1 MSYKQQIEAQ
11 LSAIA
16 AAGAAGVSPTHVAAD
31 TPQGRLECEVFS
43 ADAIGCSLASVALQT
58 SALVDCT
65 VEELK
70 AVSEKLAQKVNY
82 LLEPISPIEIDSE
95 GATVQMRSNP
105 PHQDDDGTKYYEL
118 LVRRDGLLLS
128 RYSRA
133 KGGQRQPVA
142 AHLTREVLLRVCGD
156 FVAAIA

>member
-1 MSYKQQIEAQ
+1 MSYKHEIDLQ
-11 LSAIA
+11 LTAIA
-16 AAGAAGVSPTHVAAD
+16 VGAGSDHVCAD
-31 TPQGRLECEVFS
+31 TPQGRLECEVLS
-43 ADAIGCSLASVALQT
+43 VDGIGCSIASVALKT
-58 SALVDCT
+58 DALADHSVDQ
-65 VEELK
+65 LK
-70 AVSEKLAQKVNY
+70 EVSQRLAKKINY

-128 RYSRA
+128 RYSRLKVA
-133 KGGQRQPVA
+133 QRQPVA

-156 FVAAIA
+156 FVAAVS